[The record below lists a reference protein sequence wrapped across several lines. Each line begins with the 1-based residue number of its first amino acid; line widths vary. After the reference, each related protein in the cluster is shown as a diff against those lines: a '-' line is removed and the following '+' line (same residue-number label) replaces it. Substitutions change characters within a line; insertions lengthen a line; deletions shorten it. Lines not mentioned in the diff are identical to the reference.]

1 MHVARILVALILA
14 LVLGAGTPM
23 AAFADTASMPDC
35 ATLPGEDADGG
46 CCPEGAAACE
56 MACAISVTAASG
68 SAGKPVIPDAA
79 GVPLARH
86 AVDHGLVARPP
97 DTAPPKRFS
106 V

>member
-1 MHVARILVALILA
+1 MTAFRIFVALSFA
-14 LVLGAGTPM
+14 VVLGTGTPM
-23 AAFADTASMPDC
+23 AAFADTTTMPDC
-35 ATLPGEDADGG
+35 ASSPSDDVDGG

-56 MACAISVTAASG
+56 MACAISVTAAIG
-68 SAGKPVIPDAA
+68 SAGKQVLPDAA
-79 GVPLARH
+79 GVPLSRH